1 MRAHARLSPSSSK
14 RWFACAG
21 SVPLS
26 DGNGSDPS
34 EYSDAGTAM
43 HAVAAECLRDRA
55 MTPSDEVGGM
65 ITVSLPHEPLREVEF
80 TEEMAATVEGYV
92 AAVCEI
98 VDGLELGI
106 DWFIE
111 QRVEFTRYVVPEDEL
126 EGLDEADHQFGT
138 ADLLVFRGDEMIV
151 ADLKTGFKYVDVENN
166 TQELFYA
173 LGAYDEHSLMR
184 DIKTIRLM
192 VYQPAHGGMHE
203 WVLPVGDL

>member
-14 RWFACAG
+14 RWFPCPG
-21 SVPLS
+21 SIPLS
-26 DGNGSDPS
+26 DGKGSDPS
-34 EYSDAGTAM
+34 EYSDAGTAT
-43 HAVAAECLRDRA
+43 HTVAANVLGEGFGDA
-55 MTPSDEVGGM
+55 HAYVGEL
-65 ITVSLPHEPLREVEF
+65 ITVSLPREPLRGVMF

-92 AAVCEI
+92 AAVREI
-98 VDGLELGI
+98 VDGLELGV

-138 ADLLVFRGDEMIV
+138 ADLLAFRGDEMIV
-151 ADLKTGFKYVDVENN
+151 VDLKTGFKYVEVENN

-184 DIKTIRLM
+184 DIKTVRLM